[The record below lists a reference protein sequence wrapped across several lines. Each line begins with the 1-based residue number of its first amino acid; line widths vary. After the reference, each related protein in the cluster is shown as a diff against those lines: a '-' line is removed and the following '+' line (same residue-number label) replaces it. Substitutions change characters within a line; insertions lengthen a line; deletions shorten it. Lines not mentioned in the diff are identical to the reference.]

1 MSTKSKTSIT
11 IKGSAQIVSE
21 FFFYATNSVLY
32 QRGIYP
38 QDDFEMVK
46 KYGLAILVSKE
57 QKLKEYLTKIMG
69 QVEKWLMEGD
79 IQQMVIVITGIESKQ
94 ILERWVFNI
103 ETDKESLDV
112 NAKPKEKSVKEI
124 KGEIAG
130 IIRQITASVTFLPY
144 FEERCS
150 FDILVYTD
158 KETQIPKSWETSDA
172 KLIKNCEQVKLRS
185 FDTKI
190 HKVDTMVSYKM
201 EEENIIDENTPM
213 N

>member
-1 MSTKSKTSIT
+1 MSIKNKTSIT

-38 QDDFEMVK
+38 QDDFEMMK
-46 KYGLAILVSKE
+46 KYGLAILVSKDP
-57 QKLKEYLTKIMG
+57 QLKEYLTKIMG

-79 IQQMVIVITGIESKQ
+79 IQQLVIVITGIETKQ
-94 ILERWVFNI
+94 VLERWVFNI
-103 ETDKESLDV
+103 ETDKSALLP
-112 NAKPKEKSVKEI
+112 NAIPREKSVKEI

-158 KETQIPKSWETSDA
+158 EQTQVPHLWETSDA
-172 KLIKNCEQVKLRS
+172 KLIQNCEQIKLRS
-185 FDTKI
+185 FNTKI
-190 HKVDTMVSYKM
+190 HQVDTTVSYKM
-201 EEENIIDENTPM
+201 DEEDIIDENKPL